1 MKFIATLSLLF
12 AATVSN
18 CAAQSQSIIDLA
30 VADGKY
36 DTLLAA
42 VTGTPGVLDAIVTN
56 FPVSK

>member
-1 MKFIATLSLLF
+1 MKFLATLSLFF

-18 CAAQSQSIIDLA
+18 CAAQSIIDLA
-30 VADGKY
+30 IADGKY

-42 VTGTPGVLDAIVTN
+42 VTGTPGVLDAIVAN